1 MTIAY
6 GCVLLMIVF
15 PYFFTILAKTSPLF
29 NNHTPREYLEHTTG
43 WRKRAH
49 WVQLNSFEIMPAFAA
64 SVIIAHQLHATQSSI
79 DILAIV
85 FVITRSLYAV
95 CYLSD
100 NAIFRSLAWI
110 IGFGCIIGLFFIR

>member
-6 GCVLLMIVF
+6 GCVLLMIIF
-15 PYFFTILAKTSPLF
+15 PYLFTILAKTGPLF

-49 WVQLNSFEIMPAFAA
+49 WVQLNSFEITPAFAA
-64 SVIIAHQLHATQSSI
+64 GVIIAHQLHAIQSSI
-79 DILAIV
+79 DTLATA
-85 FVITRSLYAV
+85 FVITRCLYAA

-100 NAIFRSLAWI
+100 KAIFRSIVWS